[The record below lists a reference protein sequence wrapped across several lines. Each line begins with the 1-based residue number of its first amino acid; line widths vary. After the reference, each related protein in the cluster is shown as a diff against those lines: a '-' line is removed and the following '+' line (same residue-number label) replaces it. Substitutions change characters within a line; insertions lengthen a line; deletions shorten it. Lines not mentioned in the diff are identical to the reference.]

1 MATVL
6 VIGAQGVLG
15 GLIADVLRERG
26 EHRVL
31 VGGRRRE
38 NRDGFRFVD
47 LADRA
52 AIRAAL
58 EGVDFTISTVA
69 DPQFELERVVV
80 ETGARTIN
88 VSSAVLPPG
97 GHGSIKGNGLAIV
110 HAGLAPLGLEAL
122 IAKELL
128 AQNPEAAR
136 LEVAMCLSARGA
148 SGRQGKEF
156 AYAALTRLPF
166 EAARVIPFTAPVGP
180 RRCVP
185 AAIGERD
192 ILQGLSPEIDAN
204 IYVGFSERFVNG
216 AIGMLRASRMIRIL
230 PRAMFV
236 NGKSGP
242 ARATKEPTR
251 QWVAIY
257 ASDGRRLAA
266 RATEGECD
274 YLTTALCTRAFLD
287 ALIERLKSRNPIGVH
302 SVERLFTL
310 DDLRPHLPAEVRIRD
325 VA

>member
-1 MATVL
+1 M
-6 VIGAQGVLG
+6 
-15 GLIADVLRERG
+15 
-26 EHRVL
+26 L

-38 NRDGFRFVD
+38 NRDDFRLVD
-47 LADRA
+47 LADPA
-52 AIRAAL
+52 TIRAAL

-69 DPQFELERVVV
+69 DTQFELERVAI

-110 HAGLAPLGLEAL
+110 HAGLAPLGLQAL
-122 IAKELL
+122 IARELL
-128 AQNPEAAR
+128 ARNPEAAR
-136 LEVAMCLSARGA
+136 LEVAMCFSARGA

-156 AYAALTRLPF
+156 AYAAMTRLPF
-166 EAARVIPFTAPVGP
+166 EPARVIPFTAPVGA
-180 RRCVP
+180 RRCVS

-192 ILQGLSPEIDAN
+192 ILQGLAPEIDAG

-216 AIGMLRASRMIRIL
+216 AIGALRASRMIRLL
-230 PRAMFV
+230 PRVLFV
-236 NGKSGP
+236 SGNGGP
-242 ARATKEPTR
+242 ARATKEPMR
-251 QWVAIY
+251 QWVAVY
-257 ASDGRRLAA
+257 GRDGRRLAA
-266 RATEGECD
+266 RTTEGEGD

-287 ALIERLKSRNPIGVH
+287 ALVERLKSRNPIGVH